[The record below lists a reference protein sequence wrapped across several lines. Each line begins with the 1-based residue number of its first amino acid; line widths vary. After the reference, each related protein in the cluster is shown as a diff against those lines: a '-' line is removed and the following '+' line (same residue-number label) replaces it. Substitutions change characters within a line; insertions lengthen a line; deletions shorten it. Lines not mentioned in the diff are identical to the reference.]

1 MSNRE
6 ILFLT
11 PVFTH
16 NIWGGTR
23 LRDEFGYNIKGDDIG
38 ECWGISAHKSGDCK
52 IESGIYQGKTLSEI
66 WENHPELFGNLKSKQ
81 FPLMVKIIDAK
92 EDLSI
97 QVHPDNH
104 YANKHENGS
113 FGKTECWYVLDC
125 KENASLIVG
134 HNASD
139 KKELMTMIQEG
150 KWTEFIREIPVKK
163 GSFVQIDPGCV
174 HAIKGGLLIYETE
187 QNSDVT
193 YRVYDYDRL
202 SSGKPRELHLQKSI
216 DVITVPAKS
225 AKNSVLETANM
236 QKNQWNELIACNSY
250 RVWKLDLD
258 GELEFEQD
266 QPFLMMSILEG
277 SGMLNG
283 QLLKKGMHMI
293 LPFEFGRVELSG
305 HMEIMASSVWED
317 GK

>member
-1 MSNRE
+1 MRNRE

-16 NIWGGTR
+16 NIWCGTR
-23 LRDEFGYNIKGDDIG
+23 LRDEFGYNVKGDDIG
-38 ECWGISAHKSGDCK
+38 ECWGISAHRSGDCT
-52 IESGIYQGKTLSEI
+52 IASGNYQGMTLSEV
-66 WENHPELFGNLKSKQ
+66 WKSHPELFGNLTTEQ

-97 QVHPDNH
+97 QVHPDDI
-104 YANKHENGS
+104 YAKEHENGS

-125 KENASLIVG
+125 TKNASLIVG

-139 KKELMTMIQEG
+139 KLELKTMIQDGRWSEL
-150 KWTEFIREIPVKK
+150 IREVPVKK

-193 YRVYDYDRL
+193 YRVYDYGRL
-202 SSGKPRELHLQKSI
+202 SSGKPRELHVQKSI

-225 AKNSVLETANM
+225 VENSVIETSDM
-236 QKNQWNELIACNSY
+236 QKNQWNQLIACDSY
-250 RVWKLDLD
+250 HVWKLNLD
-258 GELEFEQD
+258 GKLEFEQSH
-266 QPFLMMSILEG
+266 PFLMMSVLEG
-277 SGMLNG
+277 NGMLNG
-283 QLLKKGMHMI
+283 ITIKKGMHMI
-293 LPFEFGRVELSG
+293 LPYEFGRVELSG
-305 HMEIMASSVWED
+305 DMEIMASSV
-317 GK
+317 